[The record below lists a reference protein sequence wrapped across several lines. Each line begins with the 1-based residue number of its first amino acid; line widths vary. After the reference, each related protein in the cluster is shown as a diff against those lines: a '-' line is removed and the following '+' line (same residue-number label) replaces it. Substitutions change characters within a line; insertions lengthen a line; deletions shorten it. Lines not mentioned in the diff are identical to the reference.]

1 MIYTRTLIFSLLGLI
16 NANNSGDISGSSGS
30 FENIYNHSNIDLSSG
45 LSDDLSGDL
54 SSGSGNYSGDS
65 ILEDK
70 NTHYYIY
77 IIVVGVIFLAL
88 MFLMVC
94 KFTDQRSNIPIYPSR
109 NRQINRPS
117 YIMRNRR
124 ENVEEGGNVE
134 EGENVEGE
142 IKNKLYS
149 FQENMSME
157 TDV

>member
-1 MIYTRTLIFSLLGLI
+1 MIYTLTLIFSLLGLI

-45 LSDDLSGDL
+45 LSGDL

-77 IIVVGVIFLAL
+77 IIVVGVIFLVL
-88 MFLMVC
+88 IVLMVC
-94 KFTDQRSNIPIYPSR
+94 KFTDQRSNISIYHSR
-109 NRQINRPS
+109 NIQ
-117 YIMRNRR
+117 RNIR
-124 ENVEEGGNVE
+124 EGENIEGVNIEGGNI
-134 EGENVEGE
+134 EGENIEGK

-149 FQENMSME
+149 FRENMSME
-157 TDV
+157 TEV

>member
-1 MIYTRTLIFSLLGLI
+1 MIYTLTLIFSLLGLI
-16 NANNSGDISGSSGS
+16 NANNSGSGS
-30 FENIYNHSNIDLSSG
+30 FENIYNHSNIDLSSGLSDDLYDDLSGGLSSG

-77 IIVVGVIFLAL
+77 IIVGGVIFLAL
-88 MFLMVC
+88 IVLMVC

-109 NRQINRPS
+109 NRQRNRPS

-124 ENVEEGGNVE
+124 ENVEEGGNV
-134 EGENVEGE
+134 GGE

-149 FQENMSME
+149 F
-157 TDV
+157 